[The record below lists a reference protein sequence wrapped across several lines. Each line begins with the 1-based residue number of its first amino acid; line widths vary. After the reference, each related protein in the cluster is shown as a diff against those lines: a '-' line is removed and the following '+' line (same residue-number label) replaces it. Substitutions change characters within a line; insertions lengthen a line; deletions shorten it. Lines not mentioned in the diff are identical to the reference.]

1 MTSREEPAGI
11 EASLTM
17 KTSFDPSSLSIKI
30 LAVIP
35 EVDLFAIVIPITI
48 VSRAAEPDPAGT
60 VYNVVFEVPTLGTQ
74 NLLKSLAIV
83 IFPLLCFFLYL

>member
-1 MTSREEPAGI
+1 
-11 EASLTM
+11 M

-48 VSRAAEPDPAGT
+48 VSRADEPLAEL
-60 VYNVVFEVPTLGTQ
+60 YIN
-74 NLLKSLAIV
+74 
-83 IFPLLCFFLYL
+83 LYLMYLHLVHKIV